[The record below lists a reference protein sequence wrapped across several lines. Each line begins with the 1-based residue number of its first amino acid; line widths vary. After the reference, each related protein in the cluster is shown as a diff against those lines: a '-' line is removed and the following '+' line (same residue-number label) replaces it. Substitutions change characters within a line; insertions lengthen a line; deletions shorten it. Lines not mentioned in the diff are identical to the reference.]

1 MGSIGLRVVGLGW
14 CLTRGGLRA
23 KQQRKQNIFPSCPK
37 CTLTQPF
44 SSVRFASLRS
54 PPRLSLRSPL
64 CSPIA
69 RPHSIIIFC
78 FGTCVA
84 YIVAVGDILQEGVL
98 DLLPSSVGLTRE
110 MLMIIFTGIVMFP
123 LSLNSRINS
132 LRYSSLFGICS
143 IFFLVF
149 VAAYHSITALLTD
162 GWSQS
167 WGSSEVE
174 LWAGSFR
181 DIVRSVWGMKKH
193 ALSFF

>member
-1 MGSIGLRVVGLGW
+1 M
-14 CLTRGGLRA
+14 
-23 KQQRKQNIFPSCPK
+23 
-37 CTLTQPF
+37 
-44 SSVRFASLRS
+44 
-54 PPRLSLRSPL
+54 
-64 CSPIA
+64 
-69 RPHSIIIFC
+69 
-78 FGTCVA
+78 
-84 YIVAVGDILQEGVL
+84 GDILQEGVL

-174 LWAGSFR
+174 RWAGSFR